1 MLFQSSKKKDSP
13 SPEQPISELGKS
25 EWCQSTFLAKR
36 DSFRKKRE
44 GQSVFLLLG
53 MAIALFV
60 KHKKA
65 QSKKYGQTQNIAK

>member
-1 MLFQSSKKKDSP
+1 MLPVNF
-13 SPEQPISELGKS
+13 LGK
-25 EWCQSTFLAKR
+25 KR
-36 DSFRKKRE
+36 FFQEETERAIS
-44 GQSVFLLLG
+44 FLLLG